1 MKTFHHVFNET
12 FKFKHMPEA
21 QENIGY
27 TGTKT
32 GVWTFND
39 MSEKPPERVSD
50 CINFISQAKHASCML
65 VTTYKSLYTELSRM
79 TLPDY
84 ICRARKR

>member
-32 GVWTFND
+32 GV
-39 MSEKPPERVSD
+39 
-50 CINFISQAKHASCML
+50 
-65 VTTYKSLYTELSRM
+65 
-79 TLPDY
+79 
-84 ICRARKR
+84 